1 MAERAVIPNADE
13 AIIPPEKVRDYLL
26 SASQPVGR
34 FKAVFFYSLGYTVAD
49 WERLEADF
57 RALLTLGA
65 ETGERTEYGQ
75 KYVLRGRIT
84 GPAGKGAEVVMI
96 WIILE
101 GESRPRLITA
111 YPGGQI

>member
-1 MAERAVIPNADE
+1 MAERAIIPNADE

-34 FKAVFFYSLGYTVAD
+34 FKAVFFRSLGYTAAD

-57 RALLTLGA
+57 RALLTLDA
-65 ETGERTEYGQ
+65 EMGEMTEFGQ

-84 GPAGKGAEVVMI
+84 GPAGKSAEIVTV
-96 WIILE
+96 WIILR

-111 YPGGQI
+111 YPGGLM